1 MPRTTAALN
10 SFVSGEFSAKLD
22 GRTDFEKYASGCK
35 TLENMLVHPQGAA
48 ARRVGT
54 QFISEVK
61 TSSAKT
67 RLIPFEFSTTQTYV
81 LEFGNTYIRMF
92 KDKGQITEGDVTVT
106 AITKAN
112 PGVVTATSHGYADGD
127 IVILSSVVGMT
138 EVNGKTF
145 KVSNKDTNTF
155 ELENVDGVDVDTS
168 GFTTYSSGGD
178 ANKIYEIVSPYLT
191 AELFELKFAQSADVM
206 YIVHPNHETMKLSR
220 TGHTAWTLTE
230 VAFTDGPYL
239 STNTTATT
247 LTPASVGVATGVNI
261 TASAITGINGGV
273 GWLATDVGRIL
284 KFNSGKAIITAR
296 TNTTVVVATITTAFT
311 NTNATAAFN
320 LGAFSD
326 TTGHP
331 SCVSFFEQRL
341 VFAGTTDEPQTLYF
355 SKSGDYENMTT
366 GTNADDAMVY
376 TIASNQVNKI
386 RYLKA
391 VRTLLIGTTGGE
403 FSVSAD
409 GTDAA
414 VTPTNV
420 TIKRQSSFGAANVD
434 AQPAGNA
441 VLFLQRAKRK
451 IRELAYN
458 YDSDGYVAPDLTILN
473 ETVTNSGIT
482 EMAYQ
487 QAPDSILWCVRDDG
501 VLAGLTYQRTD
512 NVVAWHR
519 HIIGGKSDTGKNII
533 QQKINF
539 TANGTIVNGTANS
552 ITLASHGLVTNDPIY
567 YYAAANPITGIS
579 SGSLYYVITTDA
591 NTIKL
596 SLTAALSAAG
606 TAISL
611 TAPSTASTQS
621 IYQGVNIS
629 SNVIYSSAH
638 GLKTGDIIF
647 YDNVGTT
654 IGGLSEN
661 TSYYVSRVD
670 DNQFKLYSDS
680 NLVNVVS
687 LTSAHTSEQ
696 VDNILQNAKVES
708 VATISG
714 DLNED
719 ELWIVSQR
727 WVNGAVRRFVEC
739 FSDFDFDETA
749 PEDFKFLDS
758 HLSYSGVAV
767 SSLSGLDHLEGE
779 TVSILADGATHAT
792 KVVSSGAISLD
803 RAATK
808 VVVGLPYS
816 SVLQTMR
823 IEGGAGQYEGTAQ
836 GKIKRISKVVLRL
849 FETVGAKVG
858 PSLDNLETVP
868 FRTTSGAMDL
878 PVSTFLAGDKEVEF
892 ADDYNTDGF
901 IFVKQEQPLPLTIL
915 ALYPT
920 IVTNDG

>member
-1 MPRTTAALN
+1 MPRTTASIN

-22 GRTDFEKYASGCK
+22 GRTDFEKYSSGCK
-35 TLENMLVHPQGAA
+35 TLQNMLVHPQGAA

-61 TSSAKT
+61 DSSAKT
-67 RLIPFEFSTTQTYV
+67 RLIPFEFSTTQTYI

-92 KDKGQITEGDVTVT
+92 KDKGQITEGDVTIS

-112 PGVVTATSHGYADGD
+112 PAVVTANSHGFSNGD
-127 IVILSSVVGMT
+127 FVIITSVVGMT

-145 KVSNKDTNTF
+145 KVADKTTNTF
-155 ELENVDGVDVDTS
+155 ELQDVDGTDINS
-168 GFTTYSSGGD
+168 SAFTTYSSGGD
-178 ANKIYEIVSPYLT
+178 ANRIYEITSPYLT

-206 YIVHPNHETMKLSR
+206 YITHPNHEVMKLSR

-239 STNTTATT
+239 PTNTTATT
-247 LTPASVGVATGVNI
+247 ITPQQAAAASGKTLTLSAVTGV
-261 TASAITGINGGV
+261 NGGV
-273 GWLATDVGRIL
+273 GWLATDVGRVMSM
-284 KFNSGKAIITAR
+284 NGGKAKITAR
-296 TNTTVVVATITTAFT
+296 TNATVAVATITEAFT
-311 NTNATAAFN
+311 NTDATAAFK

-341 VFAGTTDEPQTLYF
+341 VFAGTKDEPQTLYF

-414 VTPTNV
+414 VTPTNI

-458 YDSDGYVAPDLTILN
+458 FDADGYVAPDLCILN
-473 ETVTNSGIT
+473 ETVTKSGIN

-487 QAPDSILWCVRDDG
+487 QAPDSILWAVRDDG
-501 VLAGLTYQRTD
+501 VLSGLTYQRTD

-519 HIIGGKSDTGKNII
+519 HILGGKSDTTKNII
-533 QQKINF
+533 QQKIAF
-539 TANGTIVNGTANS
+539 TANTTIVNGTNNT
-552 ITLASHGLVTNDPIY
+552 ITLSSHGLATNDPVY
-567 YYAAANPITGIS
+567 YNATANPITGLS
-579 SGSLYYVITTDA
+579 SGTLYFVIRTDA
-591 NTIKL
+591 NTIQL
-596 SLTAALSAAG
+596 ATTAANSAAG
-606 TAISL
+606 TAIGL
-611 TAPSTASTQS
+611 TGPSTATTQH

-629 SNVIYSSAH
+629 SNVIYSASH
-638 GLKTGDIIF
+638 GFKTGDIIF
-647 YDNVGTT
+647 YDNIGTA
-654 IGGLSEN
+654 ISGLSEN
-661 TSYYVSRVD
+661 IEYYVSRVD
-670 DNQFKLYSDS
+670 DDQFKLYTDS
-680 NLVNVVS
+680 KLVSVVS

-696 VDNILQNAKVES
+696 TDNILQDAKVES

-719 ELWIVSQR
+719 ELWVISKK
-727 WVNGAVRRFVEC
+727 WINGSVRRYVEC

-779 TVSILADGATHAT
+779 TVFILADGATHSS
-792 KVVSSGAISLD
+792 KVVNSGSITLD
-803 RAATK
+803 RASRK
-808 VVVGLPYS
+808 VTVGLPYS

-823 IEGGAGQYEGTAQ
+823 IEGGAGQTEGTAQ

-858 PSLDNLETVP
+858 PTLDNLETVP

-892 ADDYNTDGF
+892 SDDYNTDGF
-901 IFVKQEQPLPLTIL
+901 IFVKQDQALPLTVL

>member
-1 MPRTTAALN
+1 MPRTTASIN

-67 RLIPFEFSTTQTYV
+67 RLIPFEFSTTQTYI

-92 KDKGQITEGDVTVT
+92 KEKGQITEGDKTIT

-112 PGVVTATSHGYADGD
+112 PAVVTSNSHGYSNGD
-127 IVILSSVVGMT
+127 FVVITSVVGMT
-138 EVNGKTF
+138 EVNGRTF
-145 KVSNKDTNTF
+145 KVADKTTNTF
-155 ELENVDGVDVDTS
+155 ELQDVDGTDINS
-168 GFTTYSSGGD
+168 SAFTTYSSGGD
-178 ANKIYEIVSPYLT
+178 ANRIYEISSPYLS

-206 YIVHPNHETMKLSR
+206 YITHPNHEVMKLSR
-220 TGHTAWTLTE
+220 TGHTSWTLTE
-230 VAFTDGPYL
+230 VDFTDGPYL
-239 STNTTATT
+239 PTNTTTTT
-247 LTPASVGVATGVNI
+247 LTPSSASTGSRNI

-273 GWLATDVGRIL
+273 GWLATDVGRIIS
-284 KFNSGKAIITAR
+284 FNSGKAKITAR
-296 TNTTVVVATITTAFT
+296 TSATVAVATVTTAFT
-311 NTNATAAFN
+311 NTDATEAFK

-434 AQPAGNA
+434 AQPSGNA
-441 VLFLQRAKRK
+441 VLFLQTARRK

-458 YDSDGYVAPDLTILN
+458 YDSDGYVAPDLCILN
-473 ETVTNSGIT
+473 ETVTKSGIN

-487 QAPDSILWCVRDDG
+487 QSPDSILWCVREDG

-519 HIIGGKSDTGKNII
+519 HILGGRSDTTKNII
-533 QQKINF
+533 QQQISF
-539 TANGTIVNGTANS
+539 TANTTIVNGTNNT
-552 ITLASHGLVTNDPIY
+552 ITLSSHGLATNDPIY

-579 SGSLYYVITTDA
+579 SGSLYYVIRTDA

-596 SLTAALSAAG
+596 ATTAANSAAG

-611 TAPSTASTQS
+611 TGPSTASTQF

-629 SNVIYSSAH
+629 NNVIYSAAH
-638 GLKTGDIIF
+638 GFKTGDIIF
-647 YDNVGTT
+647 YDNIGTA

-661 TSYYVSRVD
+661 ISYYVSRVD
-670 DNQFKLYSDS
+670 DDQFKLYTDS
-680 NLVNVVS
+680 KLVNVVS
-687 LTSAHTSEQ
+687 FTSAHTSEQ
-696 VDNILQNAKVES
+696 TDNILQDAKVES

-719 ELWIVSQR
+719 ELWVITQR
-727 WVNGAVRRFVEC
+727 WVNGYVRRYVEC
-739 FSDFDFDETA
+739 FSEFDFDETA

-767 SSLSGLDHLEGE
+767 SSLSGLRHLEGE
-779 TVSILADGATHAT
+779 TVFILADGATHAK
-792 KVVSSGAISLD
+792 KVVSNGAISLD
-803 RAATK
+803 RPSRK
-808 VVVGLPYS
+808 VTVGLPYN

-823 IEGGAGQYEGTAQ
+823 IEAGAGQYEGTAQ
-836 GKIKRISKVVLRL
+836 GKIKRISKVILRL

-858 PSLDNLETVP
+858 PSLDSMETVP

-892 ADDYNTDGF
+892 TDDYNTDGF
-901 IFVKQEQPLPLTIL
+901 IFVKQDQALPLTVL

-920 IVTNDG
+920 IVTSDG

>member
-10 SFVSGEFSAKLD
+10 SFVSGEFSAKMD

-54 QFISEVK
+54 QFIAEVK
-61 TSSAKT
+61 TSSLKT

-92 KDKGQITEGDVTVT
+92 KDKGQITESDVTVSG
-106 AITKAN
+106 ITQAN
-112 PGVVTATSHGYADGD
+112 PAVVTASSHGFSNGD
-127 IVILSSVVGMT
+127 FVILSSVVGMT

-145 KVSNKDTNTF
+145 KVADKTTNTF
-155 ELENVDGVDVDTS
+155 ELQDVDGTDINS
-168 GFTTYSSGGD
+168 SSFTAYSSGGD
-178 ANKIYEIVSPYLT
+178 ANRIYQITSPYLT

-206 YIVHPNHETMKLSR
+206 YITHPNHEVMKLSR

-230 VAFTDGPYL
+230 VEFTDGPYL
-239 STNTTATT
+239 SENTTTTT
-247 LTPASVGVATGVNI
+247 LTPGQSATGTGINI
-261 TASAITGINGGV
+261 TASAITGINGGS
-273 GWLATDVGRIL
+273 GFQTTDVGRIIS
-284 KFNSGKAIITAR
+284 FNSGKAKITAR
-296 TNTTVVVATITTAFT
+296 TNTTVVVATITTAFA
-311 NTNATAAFN
+311 NTDATAAFK

-403 FSVSAD
+403 FTVSAD

-414 VTPTNV
+414 VTPTN
-420 TIKRQSSFGAANVD
+420 IQIRRQSSFGAANVD

-441 VLFLQRAKRK
+441 ILFLQRAKRK

-458 YDSDGYVAPDLTILN
+458 YDTDGYIAPDLCILN
-473 ETVTNSGIT
+473 ETVTDSGVN

-487 QAPDSILWCVRDDG
+487 QAPDSILWAVRDDG
-501 VLAGLTYQRTD
+501 VLSGLTYQRTD

-519 HIIGGKSDTGKNII
+519 HLIGGKADTTKNII
-533 QQKINF
+533 QQEISF
-539 TANGTIVNGTANS
+539 TANTTVVNGTNNT
-552 ITLASHGLVTNDPIY
+552 ITLSSHGLSTNDPVY
-567 YYAAANPITGIS
+567 YYAAANPITGIT
-579 SGSLYYVITTDA
+579 SGRLYYVIASDS

-596 SLTAALSAAG
+596 ASSAANSAAG

-611 TAPSTASTQS
+611 TGPSTASTQY

-629 SNVIYSSAH
+629 SNVIYSAAH
-638 GLKTGDIIF
+638 GFKTGDKIF
-647 YDNVGTT
+647 YDNIGTA

-661 TSYYVSRVD
+661 VEYNVSRVD
-670 DNQFKLYSDS
+670 DDQFKLYSDS
-680 NLVNVVS
+680 KLINVVS
-687 LTSAHTSEQ
+687 LTSAHSSEQ
-696 VDNILQNAKVES
+696 TDNILQNTKVES

-719 ELWIVSQR
+719 ELWIISQR
-727 WVNGAVRRFVEC
+727 WVNGAVRRYVEC
-739 FSDFDFDETA
+739 FSNFDFDETA
-749 PEDFKFLDS
+749 PEDFKFVDS

-779 TVSILADGATHAT
+779 TVSILADGATHAKKT
-792 KVVSSGAISLD
+792 VSDGSISLD
-803 RAATK
+803 RASRK
-808 VVVGLPYS
+808 VTVGLAYN

-823 IEGGAGQYEGTAQ
+823 IEGGAGQLEGTAQ
-836 GKIKRISKVVLRL
+836 GKIKRISKIVLRL

-878 PVSTFLAGDKEVEF
+878 PVSTFIAGDKEVEF
-892 ADDYNTDGF
+892 SDDYNTDGF
-901 IFVKQEQPLPLTIL
+901 IFVKQDQALPLTVL